1 MQTPT
6 PLQENKTITMRITL
20 FFIIGLL
27 FSCPVFAQYTRQGK
41 IEFEKKTNLLRT
53 IDDMDEDTKEW
64 VEKFRAQIPKFTIN
78 YFDLYFTPSA
88 SLYKPGRESE
98 NATKIWFSKPPAYE
112 NVVYTDFATRKVTAT
127 KEIYE
132 QKFLVQDTMQKIDW
146 KIMDEIRTIA
156 DYKCR
161 KAVGKICDSVYVVA
175 FYTDDIVADGGPEMF
190 SGLPGMILEIA
201 IPRLFTTW
209 VATKVEVE
217 PPAQQDMKAPTK
229 GKKTTQ
235 ADMYNAV
242 KGTFDRW
249 GNFAQRYIWW
259 TLL

>member
-1 MQTPT
+1 
-6 PLQENKTITMRITL
+6 MRTTVLLTL
-20 FFIIGLL
+20 SILL
-27 FSCPVFAQYTRQGK
+27 SFSAVAQYTRQGK
-41 IEFEKKTNLLRT
+41 IEYEKKTNLYRT
-53 IDDMDEDTKEW
+53 MDDMDEDTKEW
-64 VEKFRAQIPKFTIN
+64 VEKFRSQLPKFTVN
-78 YFDLYFTPSA
+78 YFDLYFTPAA

-98 NATKIWFSKPPAYE
+98 NAAKIWFSKPPA
-112 NVVYTDFATRKVTAT
+112 NDNTVYTDFNTRRVTAT

-132 QKFLVQDTMQKIDW
+132 QKFLVQDTMRKIDW
-146 KIMDEIRTIA
+146 KIMDEVRTIA

-161 KAVGKICDSVYVVA
+161 KAVGIMCDSVYVVA
-175 FYTDDIVADGGPEMF
+175 FYTEDIIADGGPEMF
-190 SGLPGMILEIA
+190 SGLPGMIMEVA

-209 VATKVEVE
+209 IATKVEVE
-217 PPAQQDMKAPTK
+217 PPPASEMKIPTK

-235 ADMYNAV
+235 GDMYDAV